1 MTDRIVRGDWFDLA
15 ARADL
20 ALFTANAV
28 VTADGRLVMGAS
40 LACAVRDR
48 FPGIDRQLGAGIR
61 HAERPNAY
69 HVATVFHYE
78 RPLCN
83 ERGRVVGI
91 GAFQVKGHWREP
103 AGVGLIACSIN
114 ALNLYLAERPE
125 EWRVVLNYPG
135 IGLGG
140 LPRATVAP
148 LLEALDDRVTVCY
161 V

>member
-28 VTADGRLVMGAS
+28 VTGDGRLVMGAG
-40 LACAVRDR
+40 LARAVRDR
-48 FPGIDRQLGAGIR
+48 FPGIDRQLGGCIR
-61 HAERPNAY
+61 QAERPDDY
-69 HVATVFHYE
+69 HMAVVFRYE

-83 ERGRVVGI
+83 EHGRVVGI
-91 GAFQVKGHWREP
+91 GAFQVKGDWRAP
-103 AGVGLIACSIN
+103 AGVDLIARSIQI
-114 ALNLYLAERPE
+114 LNRYLIERPDD
-125 EWRVVLNYPG
+125 WRVVLNYPG

-148 LLEALDDRVTVCY
+148 LLEALDDRMIICTT
-161 V
+161 